1 MNNFEKIKAKIQL
14 MNAKEFAQYIESNR
28 FCCYKH
34 CANGKMYS
42 KGCKCGEE
50 NCIKFINDY
59 LLQEVEE

>member
-14 MNAKEFAQYIESNR
+14 MNAREFAEYIQHNR
-28 FCCYKH
+28 FGCHKYCS
-34 CANGKMYS
+34 NGKMYA

-50 NCIKFINDY
+50 NCIRFICDY